1 MTKDF
6 KAAAKNSLIYSFG
19 NIITKVIGL
28 VLIPIYTDKEYLTI
42 SDFGLLGNI
51 EVTSQLLIAIIGIS
65 LYQSLFRWYFENTDS
80 DWQKSIVYTISVAIV
95 IFAIIVYALFE
106 VFSSSISLYFF
117 ENLSSV
123 SLLRFVVLTACLET
137 IAVIPLTLFRLQQKA
152 SYYFFHIQSSE

>member
-28 VLIPIYTDKEYLTI
+28 VLIHIYTDNDFLTI
-42 SDFGLLGNI
+42 SEFGLLGNI
-51 EVTSQLLIAIIGIS
+51 EVASQLLIAIIGIS
-65 LYQSLFRWYFENTDS
+65 LYKSLFRWYFENTAS
-80 DWQKSIVYTISVAIV
+80 DWQKSIVYTVSVTIV

-117 ENLSSV
+117 EDIDV
-123 SLLRFVVLTACLET
+123 SFIDSR
-137 IAVIPLTLFRLQQKA
+137 
-152 SYYFFHIQSSE
+152 